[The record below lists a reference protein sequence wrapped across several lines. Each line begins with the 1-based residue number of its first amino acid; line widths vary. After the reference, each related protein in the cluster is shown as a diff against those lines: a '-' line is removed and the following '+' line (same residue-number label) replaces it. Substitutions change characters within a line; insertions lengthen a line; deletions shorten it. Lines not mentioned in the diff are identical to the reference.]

1 MLSLFGFGPLIY
13 VSVLL
18 LNAVAI
24 LSEDRFLARIGM
36 GRAHLQQS
44 EPSFGQ
50 SAGDPDSLKSRAVNL
65 ISSIRMVTRGE
76 SAHPLQDGP
85 AVSRARRSAFR
96 RAKAG
101 YLDEVEACSG
111 SATF

>member
-24 LSEDRFLARIGM
+24 LSEDRFLARIGW

-44 EPSFGQ
+44 EPNFGQ
-50 SAGDPDSLKSRAVNL
+50 PGGNDPDSLKSRAVNL
-65 ISSIRMVTRGE
+65 ISSIRMVTRV
-76 SAHPLQDGP
+76 PLI
-85 AVSRARRSAFR
+85 AVNVVLITYELVL
-96 RAKAG
+96 G
-101 YLDEVEACSG
+101 
-111 SATF
+111 